1 MKLKIFSIF
10 AVSLLMLGS
19 CTEQEIAGVPVQ
31 TGDEISFGI
40 AAPDKVDTR
49 TIYDTPQES
58 EPDEEGN
65 TYWYFPVYWEQDD
78 EIAVYCPQASQPAS
92 QLVDYKITP
101 DTDNPA
107 TSAAVTKIGDGA
119 GLQWGSSDEHRFY
132 GFYPAKAVLG
142 TETDGRIKGNIPV
155 EQKVVR
161 WDPKTADDG
170 TITYNGVPDT
180 DLAYM
185 FAYTSVKKSEL
196 VNNPDIPLK
205 FRPLVTILEIIVNGP
220 AENSSPIQVSNINV
234 TGVSG
239 NVALAGNFECLI
251 SDQSGTC
258 TPLEDGT
265 VTNRISISCFDND
278 KDQFI
283 TLKHGDKI
291 NVKAFIIPN
300 EVSIGTRQISI
311 TVSTVNGGAK
321 TKTLQTDEIVAHK
334 VNRVSLPALT
344 SGGSNYWMSN
354 LDRNIYAS
362 ELSLPGSKFAYA
374 TPDNGV
380 SVRNFQNATITE
392 QFQSGVRAFIV
403 QTAGYAEFTRSGR
416 GTEWNPYVYT
426 HNDSGNDELYVTV
439 NGSILQKNG
448 HNVTI
453 EDVLTELKACIDEA
467 KAAKGESN
475 NEYVVVQL
483 TFEGSPCNSN
493 YGSFNSEQIWIEAL
507 QAKLN
512 SLISNNVYNLY
523 TDEITA
529 NTTIADLREHIVLKV
544 NYNSTAMGS
553 YIDEDATIPALF
565 SKWQGKYGDVDLRWG
580 TPNESA
586 TRTPMHWLY
595 QEATHVGS
603 NTEITYAD
611 KEYYIKKVFED
622 GVTRYQQNTAHDTW
636 FMNDIGGRYVEDTN
650 DAVTRLTTELNNYS
664 VGLLQD
670 RTANASLGLVFM
682 NFADKKSDSG
692 ARYRSDW
699 LIQTI
704 IDNNFKFALRKASST
719 TTTTS
724 YNASYTKG
732 GDAAGWDK

>member
-1 MKLKIFSIF
+1 MKLKIFSVF

-19 CTEQEIAGVPVQ
+19 CTEQEITGVPVQ
-31 TGDEISFGI
+31 TGDEINFGI

-49 TIYDTPQES
+49 TIYDTPTQ
-58 EPDEEGN
+58 DAEGN
-65 TYWYFPVYWEQDD
+65 WYFPVYWEQDD

-92 QLVDYKITP
+92 QLVNYKITP
-101 DTDNPA
+101 DSKNPA
-107 TSAAVTKIGDGA
+107 TSSAVTKIGDGA

-132 GFYPAKAVLG
+132 GFYPASAVTG
-142 TETDGRIKGNIPV
+142 KETDGRIKANIPV

-161 WDPKTADDG
+161 WESTTATDG

-196 VNNPDIPLK
+196 VNNPNIPLK

-265 VTNRISISCFDND
+265 VTNRISISCYDND
-278 KDQFI
+278 KKEFI

-300 EVSIGTRQISI
+300 EVSIGKRQISI

-374 TPDNGV
+374 TPENGV

-392 QFQSGVRAFIV
+392 QFQAGVRAFIV
-403 QTAGYAEFTRSGR
+403 QTAGYAEYDRHRDYFW
-416 GTEWNPYVYT
+416 EDYEYT
-426 HNDSGNDELYVTV
+426 HLDNGKDELYVTV
-439 NGSILQKNG
+439 NGSILKKNG
-448 HNVTI
+448 NNVTI
-453 EDVLTELKACIDEA
+453 EDVLTELKTCIDDA
-467 KAAKGESN
+467 KAVKGESN

-483 TFEGSPCNSN
+483 TYEGSPCNSN
-493 YGSFNSEQIWIEAL
+493 HGNFDSERIWIEAL

-512 SLISNNVYNLY
+512 SLKENNTYSLY

-544 NYNSTAMGS
+544 NYNSTNMGG
-553 YIDEDATIPALF
+553 YIDVNATIPALF
-565 SKWQGKYGDVDLRWG
+565 SRWQGKYGDVDLRWG
-580 TPNESA
+580 TPNETA

-603 NTEITYAD
+603 NTEITYAE
-611 KEYYIKKVFED
+611 KETYIKKVFDD

-636 FMNDIGGRYVEDTN
+636 FMNDIGGRYLEDTN
-650 DAVTRLTTELNNYS
+650 DAVTRLTTQLNNYS
-664 VGLLQD
+664 VGLLQE

-682 NFADKKSDSG
+682 NFADKKSNSG
-692 ARYRSDW
+692 ALYQSDW

-704 IDNNFKFALRKASST
+704 IDNNFKFALRKASSGN
-719 TTTTS
+719 TTS
-724 YNASYTKG
+724 SDASYISG
-732 GDAAGWDK
+732 GSVIE